1 MVQNFLS
8 EDDLQT
14 FEGLLKYQSVDAA
27 ETSPEEL
34 EKWRHLHEEARQ
46 RIAACPKVGRM
57 KLQPVPCEYRYA
69 VAVQEGSD
77 LWLTLWVRCS
87 RKGEFF
93 VMLPRGDRDWNPH
106 ASYHSDGTLHI
117 KSSGDKV
124 IERKN
129 QPLTGTF
136 RGNEDLGSY
145 AGRVLLRSREGR
157 IRRVGAETR
166 CS

>member
-1 MVQNFLS
+1 
-8 EDDLQT
+8 
-14 FEGLLKYQSVDAA
+14 
-27 ETSPEEL
+27 
-34 EKWRHLHEEARQ
+34 
-46 RIAACPKVGRM
+46 
-57 KLQPVPCEYRYA
+57 
-69 VAVQEGSD
+69 
-77 LWLTLWVRCS
+77 
-87 RKGEFF
+87 
-93 VMLPRGDRDWNPH
+93 MLPRGDRDWNPH